1 MKWHQISAPK
11 TWWPLCGAVLRRW
24 LQKPADPLGLSA
36 GRGLEIALRPHVGS
50 CRWVAVFSLLQ
61 ACYAADLIRVGRL
74 ITGFIVLGLA
84 ALGAALWRTQL
95 CPVGPAAPR
104 RLRLQDSGQLLVFF
118 ANGDFEP
125 VTLRARSMVLG
136 GLVLLVVQGRR
147 QRLLILGTQNVP
159 QLELAALRR
168 RLRVLGL
175 RGSRVE

>member
-1 MKWHQISAPK
+1 MKWHQILAFEH
-11 TWWPLCGAVLRRW
+11 WWPLCAAVVRRW
-24 LQKPADPLGLSA
+24 LQKPADPLSLGA
-36 GRGLEIALRPHVGS
+36 GRGLEIALRPHLGS
-50 CRWVAVFSLLQ
+50 CRWAAVFCLLQ
-61 ACYAADLIRVGRL
+61 AGYAADLIRLGRP
-74 ITGFIVLGLA
+74 ITGLIGLGVA
-84 ALGAALWRTQL
+84 AVGAVLWRRQL

-125 VTLRARSMVLG
+125 VTLRARSMLLG
-136 GLVLLVVQGRR
+136 SLVLLVVQGRR
-147 QRLLILGTQNVP
+147 QRLLILGAGNVP